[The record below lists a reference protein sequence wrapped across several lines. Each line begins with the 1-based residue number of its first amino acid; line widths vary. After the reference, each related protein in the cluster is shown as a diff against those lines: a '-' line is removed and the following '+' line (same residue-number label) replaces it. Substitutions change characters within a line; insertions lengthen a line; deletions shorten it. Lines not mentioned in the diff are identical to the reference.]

1 MSCLPVNHGRTP
13 GASTAEQLLRTG
25 PPFWR
30 NPPFTAGLHTRAMHT
45 LPPLCNSPMQ
55 STILHL
61 GEPENWTVGLF
72 SHVPPTCKLPL
83 PHIPVSTRAG
93 SSRDLPWSWKR
104 AWDIWANTS
113 RVPGAW
119 RAGMGI
125 SSAWMSSLC
134 AGSSVEGRDQSLGL
148 SNTPLDTH
156 TLLDLLSGL
165 KGPLKNKWGSHSRV
179 AEMSQ
184 LCGRTSWDSTQE
196 VGLGL

>member
-1 MSCLPVNHGRTP
+1 
-13 GASTAEQLLRTG
+13 
-25 PPFWR
+25 
-30 NPPFTAGLHTRAMHT
+30 MHT
-45 LPPLCNSPMQ
+45 LLPFCNSPMQ
-55 STILHL
+55 STNLHP
-61 GEPENWTVGLF
+61 GEPENWTDGLF
-72 SHVPPTCKLPL
+72 AHVPPTCKLPL

-119 RAGMGI
+119 RAGVGI
-125 SSAWMSSLC
+125 SSAWMSSLP

-165 KGPLKNKWGSHSRV
+165 KGPLKNRWGVTQGWRKCLSSVGEHPGTQLRKWVWGCKASAFV
-179 AEMSQ
+179 PE
-184 LCGRTSWDSTQE
+184 
-196 VGLGL
+196 